1 MHVSMV
7 VVADSRNVTSPISI
21 NCWFIVS
28 VIFTMLVAVM
38 PEMCSLVRCVF
49 QCIANTHRCRVG
61 SVQREHDGKNKGEV
75 SAHGGELY
83 H

>member
-1 MHVSMV
+1 MHMGMV
-7 VVADSRNVTSPISI
+7 VVADGRNVTSSIS
-21 NCWFIVS
+21 WFIVS
-28 VIFTMLVAVM
+28 VIVTMLVAVM

-61 SVQREHDGKNKGEV
+61 SVQREHGGKNKGEV

>member
-1 MHVSMV
+1 MGMV
-7 VVADSRNVTSPISI
+7 VVADGRNVTSSIS
-21 NCWFIVS
+21 WFIVS
-28 VIFTMLVAVM
+28 VIVTMLVAVM

>member
-1 MHVSMV
+1 MHMGMV
-7 VVADSRNVTSPISI
+7 VVADGRNVTSSIS
-21 NCWFIVS
+21 WVIVS

>member
-1 MHVSMV
+1 MHMGMV
-7 VVADSRNVTSPISI
+7 VVADGRNVTSSIS
-21 NCWFIVS
+21 WFIVS
-28 VIFTMLVAVM
+28 VIVTMLVAVM

>member
-1 MHVSMV
+1 MHMGMV
-7 VVADSRNVTSPISI
+7 VVADGRNVTSSIS
-21 NCWFIVS
+21 WFIVS